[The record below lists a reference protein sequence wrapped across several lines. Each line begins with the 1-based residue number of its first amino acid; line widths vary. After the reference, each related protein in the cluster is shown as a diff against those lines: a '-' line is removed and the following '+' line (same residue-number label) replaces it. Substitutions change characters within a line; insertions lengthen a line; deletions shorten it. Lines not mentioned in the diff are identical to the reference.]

1 MDHNPRSPD
10 DAERDEDDSRDSPIQ
25 PSRTVERMTGQSDQ
39 KVIPGRYQVVPRTL
53 CFVTQGEDI
62 LLLRGAPDKRIW
74 PNLYNGVG
82 GHVEAGED
90 VLTAAAR
97 EIREETGLE
106 VRDLRLRGV
115 VNVPTSV
122 ERTGVLL
129 FVCTAAAD
137 TRDVRPS
144 REGTLEWVSPSRFE
158 ELRVVEDLP
167 VLLHHILSMAS
178 DAPPFSA
185 HYRYDDHGQLH
196 VAFSEWATRPLT
208 PIPPPLGT

>member
-1 MDHNPRSPD
+1 
-10 DAERDEDDSRDSPIQ
+10 
-25 PSRTVERMTGQSDQ
+25 MTGQSDQ

-90 VLTAAAR
+90 VLSAAAR

-115 VNVPTSV
+115 VNLPTLV
-122 ERTGVLL
+122 EQTGVLL

-137 TRDVRPS
+137 TRDVQPS
-144 REGTLEWVSPSRFE
+144 HEGTLEWVSPSRFE

-167 VLLHHILSMAS
+167 VLLHHILSMAP

-185 HYRYDDHGQLH
+185 HYRYDDRGQLH
-196 VAFSEWATRPLT
+196 IAFSE
-208 PIPPPLGT
+208 